1 LEGGNFIEKTDL
13 TSVIEALEW
22 FEGGRKEMS
31 VIDCRGLACPQP
43 VITTKRALEKL
54 KEGELVVIVDDASSC
69 GNVERFAHTQGCE
82 VEVKRREQDF
92 YVHIQKIRVEDEERT
107 ARPNPKAKKIVVYI
121 NSQLFGGGDEALG
134 SFLMKAFLKTLLDL
148 ETQPSRL
155 ILVNSGVQLAAEGS
169 KVLET
174 LQMLSERGVEIVC
187 CGTCIDFYELKG
199 KIRVGGISNMYD
211 ILQSMLEAD
220 HVVRP

>member
-1 LEGGNFIEKTDL
+1 
-13 TSVIEALEW
+13 
-22 FEGGRKEMS
+22 MS
-31 VIDCRGLACPQP
+31 VINCRGLACPQP
-43 VITTKRALEKL
+43 VITAKRALEEL
-54 KEGELVVIVDDASSC
+54 KGGELVVIVDNASAC
-69 GNVERFAHTQGCE
+69 GNVERFAHTQGCK
-82 VEVKRREQDF
+82 VEVKRKEEDF
-92 YVHIQKIRVEDEERT
+92 YVHIQKIKVEDEERT
-107 ARPNPKAKKIVVYI
+107 ARPNQNEKKVVVYI

-148 ETQPSRL
+148 ENQPSRL

-174 LQMLSERGVEIVC
+174 LQTLSERGVEIVA
-187 CGTCIDFYELKG
+187 CGTCIDFYELKA

-220 HVVRP
+220 RVIRP